1 MKSPFQSARES
12 WEFASICSICCMLF
26 LLFVSAPTLLVLW
39 HNNGF
44 PNSYKVKLVN
54 SSAIFDVSINHTNN
68 PQAIPCDANLQQT
81 CYQGF
86 IDLFHNI
93 SCTLTL
99 YNNNQTVLQEELD
112 RWSLNKTVQAYYAQE
127 TNNTWQCSL
136 TPIQQY
142 QPISDFSHPLFI
154 AGLFAALLIGII
166 AIFRVLA
173 HIYMFCC
180 GQTDKRICLCGIAHT
195 LFCYACSFA
204 IHDLMCGQKSLCC

>member
-1 MKSPFQSARES
+1 MVSQQNRTGLLCARNKQY
-12 WEFASICSICCMLF
+12 L
-26 LLFVSAPTLLVLW
+26 
-39 HNNGF
+39 
-44 PNSYKVKLVN
+44 
-54 SSAIFDVSINHTNN
+54 
-68 PQAIPCDANLQQT
+68 AN
-81 CYQGF
+81 
-86 IDLFHNI
+86 
-93 SCTLTL
+93 
-99 YNNNQTVLQEELD
+99 V
-112 RWSLNKTVQAYYAQE
+112 R
-127 TNNTWQCSL
+127 L

-204 IHDLMCGQKSLCC
+204 IHDLMCGQSLCC